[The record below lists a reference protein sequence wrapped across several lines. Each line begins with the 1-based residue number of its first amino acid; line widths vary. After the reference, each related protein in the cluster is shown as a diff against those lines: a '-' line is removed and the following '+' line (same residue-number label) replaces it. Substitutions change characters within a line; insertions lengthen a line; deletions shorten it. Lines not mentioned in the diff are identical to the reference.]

1 MQRRDFLVAGGSAA
15 ASLAAVRLAQAQS
28 GTPTVPAALA
38 ARGSVMP
45 TRGNIVRSALPRND
59 GAGGLRYRTPF
70 RFGMGGTQ
78 MGNIFEAIS
87 DAEAQSVLQAA
98 WDAGVRYFDT
108 SPFYG
113 YGLSEYRLG
122 QFLRGKP
129 ADSYVVSTKVGRVL
143 KASRATLPNAALW
156 ASPAPFSY
164 TYDFSAAGA
173 RRSVEDSLQ
182 RLGIPK
188 IDVVFIHD
196 LSPDNTELDGPWQ
209 AHFAIAAKGAMAEL
223 TRMREE
229 GSIRAWGF
237 GINTPNAAVL
247 AAESDVP
254 TPDIVLLACQYSIL
268 DHQDTLDRTFP
279 ALQRKGISVVVGTP
293 LNDGFLGGRSRYHF
307 SDQIPAGAVE
317 KRARIMAVADRFGID
332 VRTAALQFAAAPS
345 IVSAVIPG
353 ARAPGQVRANADSMK
368 VGIAPDFWAAL
379 QREGLIARHAPL
391 PV

>member
-1 MQRRDFLVAGGSAA
+1 MQRRDFLVAGGGAA
-15 ASLAAVRLAQAQS
+15 ASLAGARLAQAQS

-45 TRGNIVRSALPRND
+45 TRGDIVRSALPRND

-87 DAEAQSVLQAA
+87 DAQAQSVLQAA

-143 KASRATLPNAALW
+143 KASRGPLPNAALW

-182 RLGIPK
+182 RLGLPK

-229 GSIRAWGF
+229 GSIRGWGF

-279 ALQRKGISVVVGTP
+279 VLQRKGISVVVGTP

-307 SDQIPAGAVE
+307 SDQIPPGAVE

-368 VGIAPDFWAAL
+368 VAIAPDFWTAL

-391 PV
+391 PI